1 LADKLL
7 QLVQSEKSTQYQ
19 IKFKLYFMKNSILT
33 VLAVAAMVACNKKES
48 TAMNNSADSATDMS
62 MPADSPMNVNDSAT
76 VPSNA
81 TTTTLNDQDKMFAD
95 AAARG
100 GMMEVMMGQLAST
113 TSTNATVKALG
124 KMMAEDHGKANE
136 ELKTWASTVGYTLPT
151 SMNAEQQKMHDD
163 LKAKKGAEFDRAYT
177 DLMVTDHKKDIAE
190 FKKEVAGGSESSLK
204 GFASKTLP
212 TLEHHLMESEKAK
225 AAVK

>member
-1 LADKLL
+1 
-7 QLVQSEKSTQYQ
+7 
-19 IKFKLYFMKNSILT
+19 MKNSILT
-33 VLAVAAMVACNKKES
+33 LLAVAAMVACNKKES
-48 TAMNNSADSATDMS
+48 TAVNNSGDSTTDMS
-62 MPADSPMNVNDSAT
+62 MPADSPMTLNDSAS
-76 VPSNA
+76 VADPNAA
-81 TTTTLNDQDKMFAD
+81 TTTTTLSDQDKTFAD

-100 GMMEVMMGQLAST
+100 GMMEVMMGQLAAT

-124 KMMAEDHGKANE
+124 EMMAKDHGKAND
-136 ELKTWASTVGYTLPT
+136 ELKKWASATGYTLPT
-151 SMNAEQQKMHDD
+151 SLNSEQQKMHDD
-163 LKAKKGAEFDRAYT
+163 LKAKKGADFDRAYT

-190 FKKEVAGGSESSLK
+190 FKKEASGGSEASLK